1 MSQKTVAAV
10 LLLVA
15 SALGGPVAVK
25 QSLDAARVDVVDV
38 VIVGPSDAV
47 VGELVKLSI
56 DGDLPSWLLPTD
68 DAHIDK
74 GTCYISFRKD
84 GRYEVIGSSL
94 SGGKIINVRHSILV
108 GLPPAPLA
116 PPSPLA
122 PLAPLATRTLS
133 DDVADWAS
141 ESSAPKAA
149 CRAIGK
155 NFATAVSQA
164 TSTQSL
170 LTAVSALNRE
180 TNQAGCEAVLAKI
193 QRHIFENVQGKDL
206 ETHKSAFSEIGSG
219 LISYADRK

>member
-10 LLLVA
+10 LILVA

-25 QSLDAARVDVVDV
+25 QSLNAARVDV

-68 DAHIDK
+68 DVHVDK

-108 GLPPAPLA
+108 GK
-116 PPSPLA
+116 PLA
-122 PLAPLATRTLS
+122 PLAPLAPPLKRTLAE
-133 DDVADWAS
+133 DVASWAG

-155 NFATAVSQA
+155 NFTAAVSQA

-193 QRHIFENVQGKDL
+193 QRYIFENVQGKDL
-206 ETHKSAFSEIGSG
+206 ETHKSAFTEIGSG
-219 LISYADRK
+219 LISYANSTPQ